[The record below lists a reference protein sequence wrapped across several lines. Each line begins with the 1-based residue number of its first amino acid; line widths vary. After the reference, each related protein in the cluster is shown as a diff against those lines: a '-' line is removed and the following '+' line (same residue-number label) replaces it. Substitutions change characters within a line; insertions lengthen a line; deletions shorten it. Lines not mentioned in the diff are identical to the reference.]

1 MACPSCS
8 ELVNADFIS
17 SPDAGNQIGKTT
29 VKGFKSSSILN
40 RIQLENFQTSTKIEA
55 LVCLNWPNYMLL
67 YFNFVLFS
75 SYVKDLKSM
84 SCCAVPCHCFA
95 GLFCLLLMIIVM
107 GFHLVITSKGFRHAE
122 TKSHFTVF
130 QTLYVFSR
138 CIELQIC

>member
-17 SPDAGNQIGKTT
+17 SPDVGNQIGKTT
-29 VKGFKSSSILN
+29 VKGIKSSSILN

-75 SYVKDLKSM
+75 SYVKDSKSM
-84 SCCAVPCHCFA
+84 SHSALLCHCFCW
-95 GLFCLLLMIIVM
+95 LVLSISYDYSN
-107 GFHLVITSKGFRHAE
+107 GFPF
-122 TKSHFTVF
+122 SH
-130 QTLYVFSR
+130 YIKR
-138 CIELQIC
+138 I

>member
-55 LVCLNWPNYMLL
+55 LVCLIWTNYMSL
-67 YFNFVLFS
+67 
-75 SYVKDLKSM
+75 
-84 SCCAVPCHCFA
+84 CF
-95 GLFCLLLMIIVM
+95 I
-107 GFHLVITSKGFRHAE
+107 
-122 TKSHFTVF
+122 
-130 QTLYVFSR
+130 
-138 CIELQIC
+138 